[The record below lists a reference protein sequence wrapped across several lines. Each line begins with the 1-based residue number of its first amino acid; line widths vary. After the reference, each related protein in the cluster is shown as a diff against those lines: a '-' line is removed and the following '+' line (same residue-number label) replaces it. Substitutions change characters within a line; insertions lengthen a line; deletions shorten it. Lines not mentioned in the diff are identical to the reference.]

1 MTSAQVRALHG
12 AGMEIGGHT
21 IGHSILAKVALE
33 ECRFEIQGGRER
45 LQQHIDEPVD
55 VFAYPNLRPYRDYDQ
70 RHVALVKELGFL
82 AAGEHRSR
90 CCCR

>member
-1 MTSAQVRALHG
+1 MMTSAQVRALHG

-21 IGHSILAKVALE
+21 IGHPILAKVALE

-55 VFAYPNLRPYRDYDQ
+55 VFAYPN
-70 RHVALVKELGFL
+70 
-82 AAGEHRSR
+82 
-90 CCCR
+90 